1 MDTRGILNS
10 EKFVGGLDH
19 DPHALGNGQT
29 ELGAYLGNINPTIIL
44 TPTG

>member
-1 MDTRGILNS
+1 METHRILHS
-10 EKFVGGLDH
+10 QKLVGGLDH

-29 ELGAYLGNINPTIIL
+29 ELGADLGNINPTIVL

>member
-1 MDTRGILNS
+1 METHRILHS
-10 EKFVGGLDH
+10 QKLVGGLDH

-29 ELGAYLGNINPTIIL
+29 ELGAYLGNINSTIIL